1 MSTSPEIS
9 TIPDNNIVMRCE
21 DIEVSYGAFKA
32 VSGVSYEFKSGLLYG
47 LIGPNG
53 AGKTTLMNA
62 LSGRAQ
68 LSNGRV
74 FLNEKD
80 ITGQSPHART
90 WAGLG
95 RSFQIT
101 QIFPEMTVFENLRL
115 AAQAHR
121 FRLQPFWRPIGH
133 YKQIAEDAERVLEEI
148 SLEKFGHTDAGSL
161 SHGDQRALEIGL
173 ALLSDPKMLLL
184 DEPLAGVGHDVA
196 EKSVELIRRVSQGR
210 TVLLIEHNM
219 DVIMEISDEIIV
231 MLSGEILAAGS
242 AETIRLD
249 PQVRSAYLG
258 EDE

>member
-1 MSTSPEIS
+1 MSGTSEAKH
-9 TIPDNNIVMRCE
+9 VLRCE

-32 VSGVSYEFKSGLLYG
+32 VTNVTYEFKPGLLYG

-62 LSGRAQ
+62 LSGRAR
-68 LSNGRV
+68 LSKGRV
-74 FLNEKD
+74 FLNDHE
-80 ITGQSPHART
+80 ITKQSPHART

-101 QIFPEMTVFENLRL
+101 QIFAEMTVFENLRL

-121 FRLQPFWRPIGH
+121 FRLQPFWSPVGKFRE
-133 YKQIAEDAERVLEEI
+133 IANDAEKVLSEI
-148 SLEKFGHTDAGSL
+148 GLENSAHVNAGSL

-173 ALLSDPKMLLL
+173 ALLSEPKVLLL

-196 EKSVELIRRVSQGR
+196 EKAVELIRRVSEGR

-219 DVIMEISDEIIV
+219 DVVMEISDEIIV
-231 MLSGEILAAGS
+231 MLAGEILASGE
-242 AETIRLD
+242 AETIKRD
-249 PQVRSAYLG
+249 PRVRTAYLG
-258 EDE
+258 EEE

>member
-1 MSTSPEIS
+1 MSGAEQAKH
-9 TIPDNNIVMRCE
+9 VLRCE

-32 VSGVSYEFKSGLLYG
+32 VTNVSYEFKPGLLYG

-74 FLNEKD
+74 FLNEQE
-80 ITGQSPHART
+80 ITKQPPHART

-101 QIFPEMTVFENLRL
+101 QIFSEMTVFENLRL
-115 AAQAHR
+115 AAQAHH
-121 FRLQPFWRPIGH
+121 FRLQPFWRPVG
-133 YKQIAEDAERVLEEI
+133 KFREIANDAERVLQEI
-148 SLEKFGHTDAGSL
+148 GLESFGHISAGSL

-173 ALLSDPKMLLL
+173 ALLSEPQVLLL

-196 EKSVELIRRVSQGR
+196 EKAVELIRRVSQGR

-219 DVIMEISDEIIV
+219 DVVMEISDEIIV
-231 MLSGEILAAGS
+231 MLAGEILASGE
-242 AETIRLD
+242 AETIKSD
-249 PQVRSAYLG
+249 PRVRTAYLG
-258 EDE
+258 EEE

>member
-1 MSTSPEIS
+1 MIATTE
-9 TIPDNNIVMRCE
+9 NKLVLRCE
-21 DIEVSYGAFKA
+21 NIEVSYGAFKA
-32 VSGVSYEFKSGLLYG
+32 VSNVSYEFTPGLLYG

-62 LSGRAQ
+62 LSGRAR

-74 FLNEKD
+74 FLNDQE
-80 ITGQSPHART
+80 ITGKSPHART

-101 QIFPEMTVFENLRL
+101 QIFAEMTVFENLRL

-121 FRLQPFWRPIGH
+121 FRLQPFWKPVGKFRE
-133 YKQIAEDAERVLEEI
+133 IAENAERVLAEI
-148 SLEKFGHTDAGSL
+148 GLESFGHVNAGSL

-173 ALLSDPKMLLL
+173 ALLSEPKVLLL
-184 DEPLAGVGHDVA
+184 DEPLAGVGHDVV
-196 EKSVELIRRVSQGR
+196 EKAVGLIRRISQGR

-219 DVIMEISDEIIV
+219 DVVMEISDEIIV
-231 MLSGEILAAGS
+231 MLAGEILAAGNP
-242 AETIRLD
+242 ETIRRD
-249 PQVRSAYLG
+249 PRVRTAYLG

>member
-1 MSTSPEIS
+1 MNGIA
-9 TIPDNNIVMRCE
+9 NNKSILRCE

-32 VSGVSYEFKSGLLYG
+32 VSNVSYEFKPGLMYG

-62 LSGRAQ
+62 LSGRSR
-68 LSNGRV
+68 LSKGRV
-74 FLNEKD
+74 YLNGQD
-80 ITGQSPHART
+80 MTGQSPHART

-101 QIFPEMTVFENLRL
+101 QIFAEMTVFENLRL

-121 FRLQPFWRPIGH
+121 FRLQPFWRPVG
-133 YKQIAEDAERVLEEI
+133 KFKEIANDAERVLTEI
-148 SLEKFGHTDAGSL
+148 GLESFGNVNAGSL

-173 ALLSDPKMLLL
+173 ALLSDPKVLLL

-196 EKSVELIRRVSQGR
+196 EKAVELIRKVSEGR

-219 DVIMEISDEIIV
+219 DVVMEISDEIIV
-231 MLSGEILAAGS
+231 MLAGEILASGD
-242 AETIRLD
+242 AETIKQD
-249 PQVRSAYLG
+249 PRVRTAYLG

>member
-1 MSTSPEIS
+1 MSGTEKAKH
-9 TIPDNNIVMRCE
+9 VLRCE

-32 VSGVSYEFKSGLLYG
+32 VTNVSYEFKPGLLYG

-74 FLNEKD
+74 FLNDQE
-80 ITGQSPHART
+80 ITKQSPHART

-101 QIFPEMTVFENLRL
+101 QIFAEMTVFENLRL

-121 FRLQPFWRPIGH
+121 FRLQPFWRPVG
-133 YKQIAEDAERVLEEI
+133 KFREIANDAETVLQEI
-148 SLEKFGHTDAGSL
+148 GLESFGHISAGSH

-173 ALLSDPKMLLL
+173 ALLSEPKVLLL

-196 EKSVELIRRVSQGR
+196 EKAVELIRRVSQGR

-219 DVIMEISDEIIV
+219 DVVMEISDEIIV
-231 MLSGEILAAGS
+231 MLAGEILASGE
-242 AETIRLD
+242 AETIKGD
-249 PQVRSAYLG
+249 PRVRTAYLG
-258 EDE
+258 EEE